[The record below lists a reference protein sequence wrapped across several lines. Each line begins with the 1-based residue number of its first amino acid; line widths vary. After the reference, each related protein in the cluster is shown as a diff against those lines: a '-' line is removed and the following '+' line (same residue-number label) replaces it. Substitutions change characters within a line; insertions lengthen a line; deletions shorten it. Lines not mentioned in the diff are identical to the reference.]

1 MPKIRRYQASF
12 TAGELDPRL
21 TGRRDTAPFFI
32 GCATLKNVLTR
43 PQGTAQVRPGI
54 RHIGL
59 FDTIPAVRLA
69 SFVFNTEQRYLI
81 AFGEGG
87 TNVYLWPADTLAGII
102 ATPYQRQHLQD
113 LDFCQV
119 ADTLL
124 IAHPEFPLG
133 QIQRQLDGSFAYS
146 VFAFERPPQYR
157 LYQGR
162 SVRLFAN
169 GTTGVVGLQSPD
181 GPIFRPGFGTAPVS
195 VPSVVGEIWTFRGV
209 PFRIEDIDTSNYNNC
224 TATVLGTFPSG
235 ELSTDWTEP
244 AASVRA
250 GYFRSVAFY
259 QSRLWLGGTRDAPA
273 HLWASRVDAPFD
285 FFATTTNDPDPLD
298 FPVSTG
304 RIDAIQ
310 FIVPASGGL
319 EVYTAGDE
327 GLVVGGIDVPIT
339 PRGVTYAPQSS
350 FGSRKVKPVRLN
362 NNTVFVQQYG
372 GVLRE
377 QLYSADE
384 ETYQPQTVSIR
395 ASHIVK
401 DAIRLAAVPGGFGL
415 PLDFLMIVNRDGT
428 AALMTSERPQEV
440 AAWAQATLG
449 SGYKFLD
456 ISNVGDR
463 VYVAY
468 GLGNDVFIG
477 AFDLTMNFDLQAAAF
492 SPIATTTFPGFSH
505 LRNQTVETFGEEAPG
520 APGRYLGLGTVDADG
535 VLTVSRPLTGVTA
548 GVKIDW
554 RIRPMPAEFEQ
565 ESVLGRRIR
574 PVQAEV
580 RFLASAGILVNGV
593 PIYDRTVSQ
602 AFQEPTPVDGV
613 KRVYLRGWSRGEQCP
628 VEITR
633 DGPYPVEIV
642 ALAVDYAVGG

>member
-1 MPKIRRYQASF
+1 MPKLRRSQAAF

-21 TGRRDTAPFFI
+21 TGRRETAAYYV

-54 RHIGL
+54 RHIEQ
-59 FDTIPAVRLA
+59 FDTIPAVRLT
-69 SFVFNTEQRYLI
+69 SFVFNATQRYLI
-81 AFGEGG
+81 AFGQNG
-87 TNVYLWPADTLAGII
+87 TNIYLWPTDQRVSVV
-102 ATPYQRQHLQD
+102 ATPYLAADLDD

-124 IAHPEFPLG
+124 IAHPNYALA
-133 QIQRQLDGSFAYS
+133 QIQRQLDGSFVYS
-146 VFAFERPPQYR
+146 EFVFERTPQYR
-157 LYQGR
+157 LYQPR
-162 SVRLFAN
+162 AIRLFAS
-169 GTTGVVGLQSPD
+169 GTTGVVGVQSPD
-181 GPIFRPGFGTAPVS
+181 GPIFRPGFDGVS
-195 VPSVVGEIWTFRGV
+195 GGVPSVAGEIWTFRGV
-209 PFRIEDIDTSNYNNC
+209 PFRIESIDGLTWNN
-224 TATVLGTFPSG
+224 AQVTVLGTFPSVD
-235 ELSTDWTEP
+235 LTTDWTEP
-244 AASVRA
+244 ACSGRN
-250 GYFRSVAFY
+250 GYFRSIAFY
-259 QSRLWLGGTRDAPA
+259 QSRLWLGGTLNAPA
-273 HLWASRVDAPFD
+273 HLWASRVDSPFD
-285 FFATTTNDPDPLD
+285 FFASTTNDSDPLD

-304 RIDAIQ
+304 RIDPIQ
-310 FIVPASGGL
+310 HIVPAASGL

-327 GLVVGGIDVPIT
+327 GLVVGGVDVPIT

-377 QLYSADE
+377 QLYSAEE
-384 ETYQPQTVSIR
+384 ETFQPQTVSIR

-401 DAIRLAAVPGGFGL
+401 DAVRLAAVPGGFGL
-415 PLDFLMIVNRDGT
+415 PLDFLMIVNSDGT

-449 SGYKFLD
+449 NSYRFLD
-456 ISNVGDR
+456 LSNVGDR

-468 GLGNDVFIG
+468 GFGNDVFIG
-477 AFDLTMNFDLQAAAF
+477 AFDLTMNFDLQAVAL
-492 SPIATTTFPGFSH
+492 SPIPTTTFPGFTH
-505 LRNQTVETFGEEAPG
+505 LRNQAVEAFGELNGP
-520 APGRYLGLGTVDADG
+520 PGRYLGPATVDADG
-535 VLTVSRPLTGVTA
+535 VLTVDRPVTGVTA
-548 GVKIDW
+548 GLPIDW

-580 RFLASAGILVNGV
+580 RFLASAGIRVNGV
-593 PIYDRTVSQ
+593 PIYDRTLSQ

-613 KRVYLRGWSRGEQCP
+613 KRVYLRGWSRGEICP